1 MQKDTLR
8 RIPGRAV
15 LRRRFFTVLMLAV
28 CCPILLSG
36 GGGGQDRNPTPS
48 LPEAEVP
55 DLRTAPAAEPS
66 PPAAEAGQPEAE
78 SRFVLI
84 PEGIRP
90 GEPLAVIMIPGTGEG
105 TGGLRAVLVN
115 GQGQRLTRAVFFDLE
130 TESLWG
136 TKPASGQATGG
147 LLLAALLGVPSTTQP
162 GPAGI
167 RVERGTELV
176 EEIPI
181 RIGNRD
187 FYSEEIALDEENTTI
202 HRTPDPEKT
211 REAEQLWAI
220 LNRNENHIY
229 TTDPFV
235 PPVSSTRRTGFF
247 GDRRIFRYSDGKS
260 NTSIHGG
267 IDYGVPRGTRVG
279 ACAAGRVILA
289 RFRIVTGNSV
299 IIEHL
304 PGVYSLYYHLD
315 TIRVT
320 EGSVV
325 GAGEILGESGS
336 TGLATGPHLH
346 WEIRVAGETTDPD
359 AFLVRPILDKE
370 VIFSK
375 IQR

>member
-1 MQKDTLR
+1 
-8 RIPGRAV
+8 
-15 LRRRFFTVLMLAV
+15 
-28 CCPILLSG
+28 
-36 GGGGQDRNPTPS
+36 
-48 LPEAEVP
+48 
-55 DLRTAPAAEPS
+55 
-66 PPAAEAGQPEAE
+66 
-78 SRFVLI
+78 LI

-90 GEPLAVIMIPGTGEG
+90 GEPLTVIMLPGTGER

-115 GQGQRLTRAVFFDLE
+115 EQGQRLTRAFFFDLE

-136 TKPASGQATGG
+136 TEPAISGQATGG
-147 LLLAALLGVPSTTQP
+147 LILAALLGVPSTAKP

-167 RVERGTELV
+167 RVEQGTELV

-181 RIGNRD
+181 RIGDRD
-187 FYSEEIALDEENTTI
+187 FYSEEIALNEENTVI
-202 HRTPDPEKT
+202 RRTPDPEKT

-220 LNRNENHIY
+220 LNRNENRIY

-247 GDRRIFRYSDGKS
+247 GDRRIFRYSNGKS
-260 NTSIHGG
+260 DTSIHGG

-320 EGSVV
+320 EGSIV
-325 GAGEILGESGS
+325 GAGEVLGESGS

-370 VIFSK
+370 AIFGK